1 MENRQSI
8 KNLMSN
14 QQELRQTLY
23 EVLRK
28 NPQSLSKAAKQIGI
42 SPMTLINFA
51 KNEKDVDTERALK
64 IDKWTME
71 RLSPQQEN
79 KKLIQES

>member
-14 QQELRQTLY
+14 QQDLRHAFY

-42 SPMTLINFA
+42 SPMTLINFV

-64 IDKWTME
+64 IDKWIIE
-71 RLSPQQEN
+71 CLALQQKD
-79 KKLIQES
+79 KKLIHEG